1 MYTIVDILG
10 ITLCRFDLANVI
22 DKGRNLVKAKIGL
35 NA

>member
-10 ITLCRFDLANVI
+10 ITLYRFGLANVI
-22 DKGRNLVKAKIGL
+22 DKGRKLVKIKIGL